1 MSFFSRVRWFG
12 ALIGMAAM
20 VVALPGAP
28 AEAGRSNSAA
38 PNAAHGASGKHDVP
52 VSDTGSYIVVMDGDP
67 VVVTVGQDNVDSP
80 RGRAR
85 ARQLRAQ
92 HRQAADSASVRIIN
106 QYTTALN
113 GFSATMSHEQ
123 AQKLAARADVTLVLA
138 DEMQFP
144 TTDSSGEFLG
154 LTAAGG
160 AYDLNVKGDGVV
172 VGVIDTGI
180 WPEHP
185 SFADDGSY
193 PAPPVTLDDSER
205 PTCEFGKTAHNPAD
219 APFECNNKLVGAR
232 QMLDTY
238 RAVIGAEDFEFDSA
252 RDDNG
257 HGTHTASTAAGN
269 ADVAAAVGPHDLGTV
284 TGIAP
289 RAHVVMYK
297 GLGDLGGFTSDLVSA
312 IDQAVFD
319 GVDVINYSIGGGAS
333 LTGADDIAFLFAADA
348 GVFVAT
354 SAGNSG
360 PGAGTIGGPASVPW
374 LTSVGAS
381 TQTRFFQGTVELG
394 TGQTFTGASLTA
406 GVGSAPLVDAAMVTK
421 GRNRGDDLCR
431 PGSLSR
437 GLVRGAIVLCRRGE
451 IARVDKSLAVLQ
463 AGGVGMILYENDDA
477 GDRFTDNHH
486 VPSVHVDNTEGLA
499 IKSYIASLPVRM
511 ASAMLTGTGTSGTF
525 DPAPSMTSFSS
536 RGPDAVAEDLIK
548 PDVTAPGMQ
557 ILAGASPYADPGG
570 NLFQSIA
577 GTSMSSPHV
586 AGLFALLKQ
595 EQPNW
600 SAAAAKSAL
609 MTTASTDVR
618 DNDRVSLAD
627 PFDMGAGHVNPG
639 SPAAAG
645 SSFNP
650 GLVYDAGLFEY
661 LGFLCDKGPEVFA
674 DPDATCGFLESI
686 GISTIAVDLNLPS
699 IGVSSVPGSKLIQR
713 TVTSVADVTQTYTV
727 SVDAPDGFD
736 VTVSP
741 SSFELAPGESQ
752 TYTVTFE
759 NVSAPIDQ
767 WRHGSLTWTGG
778 DYAVRSP
785 ISVRGTLFE
794 APAEVTGAGGS
805 GTVSFDV
812 SFGYTGPYTAA
823 GHGLEP
829 ATVFQDNVAQ
839 DPDQNFNPSD
849 VGQGAVAHQITTNG
863 SARLRLAIPPDA
875 VIDPDIDIDLFL
887 YDSAGNEVASSTL
900 GGTDELID
908 LEFPADD
915 TYTAYVHGWQ
925 TLQEPGG
932 GTTPVTLYVWDISA
946 TPGGT
951 LTVDSAPTSAIQG
964 ETGTVVASWTGA
976 TAGQWHLGAVSHNNA
991 DGLVGVTLVEVDNR

>member
-1 MSFFSRVRWFG
+1 MWVKQRARHHL
-12 ALIGMAAM
+12 ALIGITGLLVAAA
-20 VVALPGAP
+20 VSPAYSTNAP
-28 AEAGRSNSAA
+28 DNVG
-38 PNAAHGASGKHDVP
+38 SGKHRVP
-52 VSDTGSYIVVMDGDP
+52 VSETGSYIVVMDGDP
-67 VVVTVGQDNVDSP
+67 VVRTEGQDNVDSA
-80 RGRAR
+80 RGKAR
-85 ARQLRAQ
+85 GRQLRTE
-92 HRQAADSASVRIIN
+92 HRRAAASAGIRIIN
-106 QYTTALN
+106 DYTVALN
-113 GFSATMSHEQ
+113 GFSATMSHQQ
-123 AQKLAARADVTLVLA
+123 AQKLAARDDVTLVLA
-138 DEMQFP
+138 DEMHQP

-160 AYDLNVKGDGVV
+160 AYDSGVKGDGVV

-205 PTCEFGKTAHNPAD
+205 PNCEFGNTAHNPAD
-219 APFECNNKLVGAR
+219 AAFACNDKLIGAR

-238 RAVIGAEDFEFDSA
+238 RALVGAEDFEFDSA

-257 HGTHTASTAAGN
+257 HGTHTSSTSAGN
-269 ADVAAAVGPHDLGTV
+269 ADVPASVGPHDLGTV

-289 RAHVVMYK
+289 RAHIVMYK
-297 GLGDLGGFTSDLVSA
+297 GLGDLGGFSSDLAAA
-312 IDQAVFD
+312 IDQAVAD

-381 TQTRFFQGTVELG
+381 TQTRFWQGTVELG
-394 TGQTFTGASLTA
+394 NGATYTGASLTA
-406 GVGSAPLVDAAMVTK
+406 GVGSAPLVDAAAAHK
-421 GRNRGDDLCR
+421 KQKKGDDLCR
-431 PGSLSR
+431 PGSLNP
-437 GLVRGAIVLCRRGE
+437 GLVRRAIVLCRRGA

-463 AGGVGMILYENDDA
+463 AGGVGMIMYENTDS

-486 VPSVHVDNTEGLA
+486 VPSVHIDNTPGLA
-499 IKSYIASLPVRM
+499 IKEYIASQPPRM
-511 ASAMLTGTGTSGTF
+511 ATARITDTATAAAF
-525 DPAPSMTSFSS
+525 APAPSMTSFSS
-536 RGPDAVAEDLIK
+536 RGPDPVADDIIK

-595 EQPNW
+595 QHPNW

-609 MTTASTDVR
+609 MTTASQDVR

-639 SPAAAG
+639 SPTAAG

-650 GLVYDAGLFEY
+650 GLVYDAGFFEY

-674 DPDATCGFLESI
+674 NPEATCGFLESI
-686 GISTIAVDLNLPS
+686 GVPTTAANLNVPS
-699 IGVSSVPGSKLIQR
+699 IGVSSVPGSKTVQR
-713 TVTSVADVTQTYTV
+713 TVTSVAAGTETFTV
-727 SVDAPDGFD
+727 SVEAPEGFD
-736 VTVSP
+736 IEVSP

-752 TYTVTFE
+752 TYTVTIV
-759 NVSAPIDQ
+759 NLSAPIGE
-767 WRHGSLTWTGG
+767 WRHGSLTWTAGS
-778 DYAVRSP
+778 YAARSP
-785 ISVRGTLFE
+785 ISVKGTLFE
-794 APAEVTGAGGS
+794 APAVVTGEGES
-805 GTVSFDV
+805 GTVSFDI
-812 SFGYTGPYTAA
+812 SFGYTGNYTAA
-823 GHGLEP
+823 GHGLTP
-829 ATVFQDNVAQ
+829 ATVFQDDVTQ
-839 DPDQNFNPSD
+839 DPDQTFQPSD
-849 VGQGAVAHQITTNG
+849 VGNGAVAHQITVSG

-875 VIDPDIDIDLFL
+875 VTDPDIDIDLFV
-887 YDSAGNEVASSTL
+887 YDSAGNQVASSTN
-900 GGTDELID
+900 GATDELID

-915 TYTAYVHGWQ
+915 TYTVYVHGWQ
-925 TLQEPGG
+925 TLQPPGG
-932 GTTPVTLYVWDISA
+932 GTTPVTLYAWDISA
-946 TPGGT
+946 TPGGS
-951 LTVDSAPTSAIQG
+951 LVIDSAPAAATRAT
-964 ETGTVVASWTGA
+964 TGTVQASWTGA
-976 TAGQWHLGAVSHNNA
+976 TLGQWHLGAVSHSDA
-991 DGLVGVTLVEVDNR
+991 DGPIGLTLVEVDNRSAP

>member
-1 MSFFSRVRWFG
+1 MKRTLIHRRFVVVLAALTIALASMPITAAG
-12 ALIGMAAM
+12 AER
-20 VVALPGAP
+20 PGAGHKVQRG
-28 AEAGRSNSAA
+28 EFN
-38 PNAAHGASGKHDVP
+38 
-52 VSDTGSYIVVMDGDP
+52 SYIVIMDGDP
-67 VVVTVGQDNVDSP
+67 LVVTEGQDLDTS
-80 RGRAR
+80 RAR
-85 ARQLRAQ
+85 ARGQQLRAN
-92 HRQAADSASVRIIN
+92 HDKALRDADLATNRKIN
-106 QYTTALN
+106 DYTVALN
-113 GFSATMSHEQ
+113 GFSAIMSHEQ
-123 AQKLAARADVTLVLA
+123 AQKLAAQDGVILVLP
-138 DEMQFP
+138 DELHQP
-144 TTDSSGEFLG
+144 TTDASGEFLG

-160 AYDLNVKGDGVV
+160 AYDLGVKGDGVV

-193 PAPPVTLDDSER
+193 PAPPITLDDSER
-205 PTCEFGKTAHNPAD
+205 PTCEFGNTTHNPAD
-219 APFECNNKLVGAR
+219 AAFTCNNKLVGAR

-238 RAVIGAEDFEFDSA
+238 RSVIGAEDFEFDSA
-252 RDDNG
+252 RDDDG
-257 HGTHTASTAAGN
+257 HGTHTSSTAAGN
-269 ADVAAAVGPHDLGTV
+269 ADVPASVGPHDLGTV

-297 GLGDLGGFTSDLVSA
+297 GLGDQGGFTSDLVSA
-312 IDQAVFD
+312 IDQAVAD

-348 GVFVAT
+348 GVFVAA

-381 TQTRFFQGTVELG
+381 TQTRFFEGTVELG
-394 TGQTFTGASLTA
+394 NGDTYTGASLTD
-406 GVGSAPLVDAAMVTK
+406 GVGTAPLVDAAFAHTRQK
-421 GRNRGDDLCR
+421 KGDDLCR
-431 PGSLSR
+431 PGSLSP

-463 AGGVGMILYENDDA
+463 AGGVGMILYENNDA

-486 VPSVHVDNTEGLA
+486 VPTVHVDNTEGLA
-499 IKSYIASLPVRM
+499 IKSYIASLPPRKATAAIVD
-511 ASAMLTGTGTSGTF
+511 TGTLGTF
-525 DPAPSMTSFSS
+525 GPAPSMTSFSS
-536 RGPDAVAEDLIK
+536 RGPDPVAEDIIK

-557 ILAGASPYADPGG
+557 ILAGASPYADPGS

-595 EQPNW
+595 AHPDW

-609 MTTASTDVR
+609 MTTASQDVR
-618 DNDRVSLAD
+618 DNDRVTLAD

-639 SPAAAG
+639 SPDAAG
-645 SSFNP
+645 SSFSP
-650 GLVYDAGLFEY
+650 GLVYDAGFFEY

-674 DPDATCGFLESI
+674 NPDATCGFLE
-686 GISTIAVDLNLPS
+686 GNGVPTTAADLNVPS
-699 IGVSSVPGSKLIQR
+699 IGVSSVPGSKTIQR
-713 TVTSVADVTQTYTV
+713 TVTSVATSTETYTV
-727 SVDAPDGFD
+727 SVEAPSGFAVS
-736 VTVSP
+736 VTP
-741 SSFELAPGESQ
+741 STFEIAPGASQ
-752 TYTVTFE
+752 TYSVTFE

-767 WRHGSLTWTGG
+767 WSHGSLTWTGG
-778 DYAVRSP
+778 SYAARSP

-794 APAEVTGAGGS
+794 APAQVTGEGES

-812 SFGYTGPYTAA
+812 SFGYTGDYTAA

-829 ATVFQDNVAQ
+829 ATVFVDDVAQ
-839 DPDQNFNPSD
+839 DPDQTFAPSD
-849 VGQGAVAHQITTNG
+849 VGNGAVAHQIITSG

-875 VIDPDIDIDLFL
+875 VVDPDIDIDLFL
-887 YDSAGNEVASSTL
+887 YDSAGNQVASSTL

-925 TLQEPGG
+925 TLQPAGG

-951 LTVDSAPTSAIQG
+951 LTIDSAPASAVQG

-976 TAGQWHLGAVSHNNA
+976 TLGQWHLGAVSHSNA
-991 DGLVGVTLVEVDNR
+991 GGFIGLTLVEVDNR